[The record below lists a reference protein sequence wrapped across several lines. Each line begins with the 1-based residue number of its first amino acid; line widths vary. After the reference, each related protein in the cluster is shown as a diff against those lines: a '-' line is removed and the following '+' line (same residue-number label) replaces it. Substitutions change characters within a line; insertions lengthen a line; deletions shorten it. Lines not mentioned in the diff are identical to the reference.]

1 MKKTFSAVTG
11 IMLALMMLF
20 VSCEQGG
27 VSKAQ
32 IDSRDLVSVS
42 FTKVEAKSVNVD
54 SIGEVTTP
62 ALNTL
67 YFQYKAV
74 KTAGEGAENVQG
86 QKTEW
91 TNLGSQGLSQTIQL
105 SRGNWTISLRGFA
118 TDALRTAAGT
128 SETAS
133 TQAVFEGTLSQDIGS
148 DLTSRNE
155 NVNVS
160 LNFTNPSGT
169 GSYSLGVTIPAS
181 YASQQAKVKVTVTPA
196 SGDAQVQT
204 YQFASGTTTHTYSF
218 ATVNNG
224 IASVKVEYLDA
235 SDKAIGD
242 AVTANT
248 LIMTDMTT
256 NGSATIAEDNTFTVS
271 FAGTRVNG
279 SAEDATAEK
288 IEFSGDA
295 FVVIDQGSITSF
307 KLPISGYN
315 GQQVKLYVADSPNQ
329 TCSEVINNGLCA
341 TVTMDSSGTGYGTV
355 LENKRLVEP
364 VAPDAGVVVLNNVG
378 LNSIVEAFTIANE
391 GDTIRLIKDIDM
403 VGQDP
408 IEYNKSF
415 NITFDMCNHSLS
427 NTIDGMEFVVTG
439 NGILNVKNKGNSSLP
454 PIREYKK
461 VAIVVTSLDGAAKS
475 DVFYATLCETSW

>member
-1 MKKTFSAVTG
+1 MKKTLSAVTD

-27 VSKAQ
+27 MSKSQ

-133 TQAVFEGTLSQDIGS
+133 TQAVFEGSLSQDIGS

-160 LNFTNPSGT
+160 LDFTNPSGT
-169 GSYSLGVTIPAS
+169 GSYSLAVSIPAS

-196 SGDAQVQT
+196 SGDAQAQT
-204 YQFASGTTTHTYSF
+204 YQFAASTTSHTYSF
-218 ATVNNG
+218 ASVGNG

-235 SDKAIGD
+235 SDAAIGD

-256 NGSATIAEDNTFTVS
+256 NGSASIAEDNTFTVS
-271 FAGTRVNG
+271 FAGTSVNG
-279 SAEDATAEK
+279 SAEDITETLEVKLVVVGSSATA
-288 IEFSGDA
+288 
-295 FVVIDQGSITSF
+295 
-307 KLPISGYN
+307 PISISNYDSSYTYYFRRASRTSDARWIAPESNATHISNNALLIPDELYSPWYSLMNHENIYGYN
-315 GQQVKLYVADSPNQ
+315 EYIQIYAEKDGNRSAVVGAWLAD
-329 TCSEVINNGLCA
+329 
-341 TVTMDSSGTGYGTV
+341 
-355 LENKRLVEP
+355 
-364 VAPDAGVVVLNNVG
+364 
-378 LNSIVEAFTIANE
+378 
-391 GDTIRLIKDIDM
+391 
-403 VGQDP
+403 
-408 IEYNKSF
+408 
-415 NITFDMCNHSLS
+415 
-427 NTIDGMEFVVTG
+427 
-439 NGILNVKNKGNSSLP
+439 
-454 PIREYKK
+454 
-461 VAIVVTSLDGAAKS
+461 
-475 DVFYATLCETSW
+475 

>member
-105 SRGNWTISLRGFA
+105 SRGKWTISLRGFA

-133 TQAVFEGTLSQDIGS
+133 TQAVFEGSLSQDIGS
-148 DLTSRNE
+148 NLTSRNE

-160 LNFTNPSGT
+160 LDFTNPSGT

-204 YQFASGTTTHTYSF
+204 YQFASGTVSHTYEFS
-218 ATVNNG
+218 TVNNG

-235 SDKAIGD
+235 ADSAIGD

-256 NGSATIAEDNTFTVS
+256 NGSSTIAEDNTFTVS
-271 FAGTRVNG
+271 FAGTSVNG
-279 SAEDATAEK
+279 SAED
-288 IEFSGDA
+288 
-295 FVVIDQGSITSF
+295 ITGT
-307 KLPISGYN
+307 LE
-315 GQQVKLYVADSPNQ
+315 VKL
-329 TCSEVINNGLCA
+329 
-341 TVTMDSSGTGYGTV
+341 
-355 LENKRLVEP
+355 
-364 VAPDAGVVVLNNVG
+364 VV
-378 LNSIVEAFTIANE
+378 
-391 GDTIRLIKDIDM
+391 
-403 VGQDP
+403 
-408 IEYNKSF
+408 
-415 NITFDMCNHSLS
+415 
-427 NTIDGMEFVVTG
+427 
-439 NGILNVKNKGNSSLP
+439 
-454 PIREYKK
+454 
-461 VAIVVTSLDGAAKS
+461 
-475 DVFYATLCETSW
+475 

>member
-27 VSKAQ
+27 MSKAQ
-32 IDSRDLVSVS
+32 IDSHDLVSVS

-91 TNLGSQGLSQTIQL
+91 TNLGSQGLAQTIQL

-128 SETAS
+128 SDTAS
-133 TQAVFEGTLSQDIGS
+133 TQAVFAGSLSQDIGS

-155 NVNVS
+155 SVNVS
-160 LNFTNPSGT
+160 LDFTNPSGT

-196 SGDAQVQT
+196 SGNAQVQT
-204 YQFASGTTTHTYSF
+204 YQFTSGTVSHTYEFS
-218 ATVNNG
+218 TVNNG

-235 SDKAIGD
+235 ADVAIGD

-256 NGSATIAEDNTFTVS
+256 NGTASIAEDNTFSVS
-271 FAGTRVNG
+271 FAGTSVNG
-279 SAEDATAEK
+279 SAEESNSGVSAYSGKITDSFGTA
-288 IEFSGDA
+288 
-295 FVVIDQGSITSF
+295 ITS
-307 KLPISGYN
+307 LSMTTTGSTT
-315 GQQVKLYVADSPNQ
+315 VKFSYD
-329 TCSEVINNGLCA
+329 TG
-341 TVTMDSSGTGYGTV
+341 VTAPEGGMSWTLENSSGTV
-355 LENKRLVEP
+355 
-364 VAPDAGVVVLNNVG
+364 
-378 LNSIVEAFTIANE
+378 IANYT
-391 GDTIRLIKDIDM
+391 GDSVT
-403 VGQDP
+403 
-408 IEYNKSF
+408 
-415 NITFDMCNHSLS
+415 LS
-427 NTIDGMEFVVTG
+427 ALSTGTYTLRAISGDEEDKVT
-439 NGILNVKNKGNSSLP
+439 VT
-454 PIREYKK
+454 
-461 VAIVVTSLDGAAKS
+461 VTSMVTPGHVTPGHS
-475 DVFYATLCETSW
+475 GGTNN

>member
-1 MKKTFSAVTG
+1 
-11 IMLALMMLF
+11 
-20 VSCEQGG
+20 
-27 VSKAQ
+27 
-32 IDSRDLVSVS
+32 
-42 FTKVEAKSVNVD
+42 
-54 SIGEVTTP
+54 
-62 ALNTL
+62 
-67 YFQYKAV
+67 
-74 KTAGEGAENVQG
+74 VQG

-133 TQAVFEGTLSQDIGS
+133 TQAVFEGTLNQDIGS
-148 DLTSRNE
+148 NLTSRNE

-181 YASQQAKVKVTVTPA
+181 YASQRAKVKVTVTPA
-196 SGDAQVQT
+196 SGEAQVQI

-235 SDKAIGD
+235 SDAAIGD

-279 SAEDATAEK
+279 SAESATAEK

-295 FVVIDQGSITSF
+295 FVVIDQGMVADF
-307 KLPISGYN
+307 KLPVSGYN
-315 GQQVKLYVADSPNQ
+315 GQQVKLYVADSPNYTQ
-329 TCSEVINNGLCA
+329 SEVISNGLCA
-341 TVTMDSSGTGYGTV
+341 TVALDSYGQGFGEVVSSETKGFSSSPQV
-355 LENKRLVEP
+355 VIDGITYLSI
-364 VAPDAGVVVLNNVG
+364 ADAFAA
-378 LNSIVEAFTIANE
+378 SQE
-391 GDTIRLIKDIDM
+391 GDTLQLVKDIDM
-403 VGQDP
+403 VEQDP

-415 NITFDMCNHSLS
+415 NITFDLCNHSLS
-427 NTIDGMEFVVTG
+427 NISDGMEFVVTG
-439 NGILNVKNKGNSSLP
+439 SGILNVKNKGNSSLSD
-454 PIREYKK
+454 IREYKK
-461 VAIVVTSLDGAAKS
+461 VAIVVTSLDGASKS
-475 DVFYATLCETSW
+475 NVFFATLCETSM

>member
-1 MKKTFSAVTG
+1 MKKTFSTVTG

-27 VSKAQ
+27 MSKSQ

-67 YFQYKAV
+67 YFQYKAI

-91 TNLGSQGLSQTIQL
+91 TNLGSQGLAQTIQL

-133 TQAVFEGTLSQDIGS
+133 TQAVFEGSLSQDIGS

-160 LNFTNPSGT
+160 LDFTNPSGT
-169 GSYSLGVTIPAS
+169 GSYSLAVSIPAS

-204 YQFASGTTTHTYSF
+204 YQFAEGTATYTYSF
-218 ATVNNG
+218 STVNNG

-235 SDKAIGD
+235 SDAAIGD

-279 SAEDATAEK
+279 SAESATATQPKLETPNIQPMGGPFVK
-288 IEFSGDA
+288 ILNYNENVTYMLKYQKNGPIAQTDDSWNSIEWQKYDVYDPSDSFLPG
-295 FVVIDQGSITSF
+295 GSMTGITVSYLI
-307 KLPISGYN
+307 KSTQSGY
-315 GQQVKLYVADSPNQ
+315 LDS
-329 TCSEVINNGLCA
+329 
-341 TVTMDSSGTGYGTV
+341 
-355 LENKRLVEP
+355 
-364 VAPDAGVVVLNNVG
+364 
-378 LNSIVEAFTIANE
+378 
-391 GDTIRLIKDIDM
+391 DI
-403 VGQDP
+403 
-408 IEYNKSF
+408 YC
-415 NITFDMCNHSLS
+415 FDMYYPLV
-427 NTIDGMEFVVTG
+427 D
-439 NGILNVKNKGNSSLP
+439 
-454 PIREYKK
+454 
-461 VAIVVTSLDGAAKS
+461 
-475 DVFYATLCETSW
+475 

>member
-20 VSCEQGG
+20 VSCEQNGM
-27 VSKAQ
+27 SKEQ
-32 IDSRDLVSVS
+32 MDSRDLVSVS

-118 TDALRTAAGT
+118 TAALRTAAGT

-133 TQAVFEGTLSQDIGS
+133 TQAVFEGTLNQDIGS
-148 DLTSRNE
+148 NLTSRNE

-160 LNFTNPSGT
+160 LDFTNPSGT

-204 YQFASGTTTHTYSF
+204 YQFASGTATHTYSF
-218 ATVNNG
+218 STVNNG

-235 SDKAIGD
+235 SDAAIGD

-256 NGSATIAEDNTFTVS
+256 NGSASITEDNTFTVS
-271 FAGTRVNG
+271 FAGTSVNGTAEESTSSNG
-279 SAEDATAEK
+279 SAGNTVCSGK
-288 IEFSGDA
+288 I
-295 FVVIDQGSITSF
+295 T
-307 KLPISGYN
+307 
-315 GQQVKLYVADSPNQ
+315 
-329 TCSEVINNGLCA
+329 
-341 TVTMDSSGTGYGTV
+341 DSSGTAITSLSMKAGFSKTVNFSYDVGSSKPEGGMTWTLKDSSGDVVANYTGDSITLSDLVYTGTYT
-355 LENKRLVEP
+355 LIANSG
-364 VAPDAGVVVLNNVG
+364 DAGDKITV
-378 LNSIVEAFTIANE
+378 
-391 GDTIRLIKDIDM
+391 
-403 VGQDP
+403 
-408 IEYNKSF
+408 
-415 NITFDMCNHSLS
+415 NITNGFVGDPTS
-427 NTIDGMEFVVTG
+427 N
-439 NGILNVKNKGNSSLP
+439 
-454 PIREYKK
+454 
-461 VAIVVTSLDGAAKS
+461 
-475 DVFYATLCETSW
+475 

>member
-91 TNLGSQGLSQTIQL
+91 TNLGSRGLSQTIQL

-133 TQAVFEGTLSQDIGS
+133 TQAVFAGSLSQDIGS

-155 NVNVS
+155 SVNVS
-160 LNFTNPSGT
+160 LDFTNPSGT

-204 YQFASGTTTHTYSF
+204 YQFAEGTTTHTYSF
-218 ATVNNG
+218 STVNNG

-235 SDKAIGD
+235 SDVAIGD

-256 NGSATIAEDNTFTVS
+256 NGTASIAEDNTFTVS
-271 FAGTRVNG
+271 FAGTSVNG
-279 SAEDATAEK
+279 SAENSPSTQTPSTQTKKLNTPIVSSDGYRITISCGYT
-288 IEFSGDA
+288 IEEFESDNLYNA
-295 FVVIDQGSITSF
+295 DTWVKTSSDGINWSEPHIANGAVF
-307 KLPISGYN
+307 GPKTIMNNLYDKALNGEDSISGECNFLGPN
-315 GQQVKLYVADSPNQ
+315 GYFSLKF
-329 TCSEVINNGLCA
+329 
-341 TVTMDSSGTGYGTV
+341 TMDGWEDSEWS
-355 LENKRLVEP
+355 EP
-364 VAPDAGVVVLNNVG
+364 V
-378 LNSIVEAFTIANE
+378 F
-391 GDTIRLIKDIDM
+391 
-403 VGQDP
+403 
-408 IEYNKSF
+408 
-415 NITFDMCNHSLS
+415 
-427 NTIDGMEFVVTG
+427 
-439 NGILNVKNKGNSSLP
+439 
-454 PIREYKK
+454 
-461 VAIVVTSLDGAAKS
+461 AA
-475 DVFYATLCETSW
+475 D

>member
-27 VSKAQ
+27 MSKAQ
-32 IDSRDLVSVS
+32 MDSRDLVSVS

-133 TQAVFEGTLSQDIGS
+133 TQAVFEGSLSQDIGS
-148 DLTSRNE
+148 NLTSRNE

-160 LNFTNPSGT
+160 LDFTNPSGT
-169 GSYSLGVTIPAS
+169 GSYSLAVSIPAS

-204 YQFASGTTTHTYSF
+204 YQFAEGTATHTYSF
-218 ATVNNG
+218 STVNNG

-235 SDKAIGD
+235 SDAAIGD

-256 NGSATIAEDNTFTVS
+256 NGSASIAEDNTFTVS
-271 FAGTRVNG
+271 FAGTTVNG
-279 SAEDATAEK
+279 DAESSPATQPKLETPNIQPMHGA
-288 IEFSGDA
+288 SLL
-295 FVVIDQGSITSF
+295 SF
-307 KLPISGYN
+307 PHHQI
-315 GQQVKLYVADSPNQ
+315 
-329 TCSEVINNGLCA
+329 
-341 TVTMDSSGTGYGTV
+341 
-355 LENKRLVEP
+355 
-364 VAPDAGVVVLNNVG
+364 
-378 LNSIVEAFTIANE
+378 
-391 GDTIRLIKDIDM
+391 
-403 VGQDP
+403 
-408 IEYNKSF
+408 
-415 NITFDMCNHSLS
+415 
-427 NTIDGMEFVVTG
+427 
-439 NGILNVKNKGNSSLP
+439 
-454 PIREYKK
+454 
-461 VAIVVTSLDGAAKS
+461 
-475 DVFYATLCETSW
+475 

>member
-1 MKKTFSAVTG
+1 MKKTFTAVTG

-27 VSKAQ
+27 MSKSQ

-118 TDALRTAAGT
+118 TDALRTAAGN

-133 TQAVFEGTLSQDIGS
+133 TRAVFEGSLSQDIGS

-160 LNFTNPSGT
+160 LDFTNPAGT
-169 GSYSLGVTIPAS
+169 GSYSLAVSIPAS
-181 YASQQAKVKVTVTPA
+181 YASQQAKVKVTITPA

-204 YQFASGTTTHTYSF
+204 YQFAEGTSTYTYSF
-218 ATVNNG
+218 STVNNG

-235 SDKAIGD
+235 SDAAIGD

-256 NGSATIAEDNTFTVS
+256 NGSASIAEDNTFTVS
-271 FAGTRVNG
+271 FAGTTVNG
-279 SAEDATAEK
+279 NAEDSTIVIEK
-288 IEFSGDA
+288 PILSCTESESVEIKAIQNTPNIGNVYVD
-295 FVVIDQGSITSF
+295 ITNRQDGVTYYYT
-307 KLPISGYN
+307 LN
-315 GQQVKLYVADSPNQ
+315 
-329 TCSEVINNGLCA
+329 TSEYTIA
-341 TVTMDSSGTGYGTV
+341 SS
-355 LENKRLVEP
+355 EP
-364 VAPDAGVVVLNNVG
+364 VDPSNSDNIFPEVALTVG
-378 LNSIVEAFTIANE
+378 SSSARMRTGAYLKVIGYKDGKYSEIAQCIVSP
-391 GDTIRLIKDIDM
+391 IDNT
-403 VGQDP
+403 GA
-408 IEYNKSF
+408 
-415 NITFDMCNHSLS
+415 S
-427 NTIDGMEFVVTG
+427 N
-439 NGILNVKNKGNSSLP
+439 
-454 PIREYKK
+454 
-461 VAIVVTSLDGAAKS
+461 
-475 DVFYATLCETSW
+475 

>member
-1 MKKTFSAVTG
+1 MACVAGRSYQIWGFSMKKTFSTVTG

-27 VSKAQ
+27 MSKSQ

-67 YFQYKAV
+67 YFQYKAI

-118 TDALRTAAGT
+118 TDALRTAAGN

-133 TQAVFEGTLSQDIGS
+133 TRAVFEGSLTQDIGAN
-148 DLTSRNE
+148 LATRNE

-160 LNFTNPSGT
+160 LDFTNPSGT
-169 GSYSLGVTIPAS
+169 GSYSLGVSIPAS

-196 SGDAQVQT
+196 SGDAQIQT
-204 YQFASGTTTHTYSF
+204 YQFAEGTATHTYSF
-218 ATVNNG
+218 STVNNG

-235 SDKAIGD
+235 SDAAIGD

-256 NGSATIAEDNTFTVS
+256 NGSASIAEDNTFTVS
-271 FAGTRVNG
+271 FAGTSVNG
-279 SAEDATAEK
+279 KAESVVLPQFPTPILTGDYWIFGIDIPENSWIGPYKNFNMVITQYKYSSDGESWTDPITVNK
-288 IEFSGDA
+288 MVHIGVNDWTIE
-295 FVVIDQGSITSF
+295 GSTISSN
-307 KLPISGYN
+307 LPYN
-315 GQQVKLYVADSPNQ
+315 GYLSIKVNFANTETISALDSDW
-329 TCSEVINNGLCA
+329 SEPCR
-341 TVTMDSSGTGYGTV
+341 Y
-355 LENKRLVEP
+355 
-364 VAPDAGVVVLNNVG
+364 
-378 LNSIVEAFTIANE
+378 
-391 GDTIRLIKDIDM
+391 
-403 VGQDP
+403 
-408 IEYNKSF
+408 
-415 NITFDMCNHSLS
+415 
-427 NTIDGMEFVVTG
+427 
-439 NGILNVKNKGNSSLP
+439 
-454 PIREYKK
+454 
-461 VAIVVTSLDGAAKS
+461 S
-475 DVFYATLCETSW
+475 D

>member
-1 MKKTFSAVTG
+1 MKKTLSAVTG

-27 VSKAQ
+27 MSKSQ

-67 YFQYKAV
+67 YFQYKAI

-91 TNLGSQGLSQTIQL
+91 TNLGPQGLSQTIQL

-133 TQAVFEGTLSQDIGS
+133 TQAVFEGTLNQDIGS
-148 DLTSRNE
+148 NLASRNE

-160 LNFTNPSGT
+160 LDFTNPSGT
-169 GSYSLGVTIPAS
+169 GSYSLVVSIPAS
-181 YASQQAKVKVTVTPA
+181 YALQQAKVKVTVTPA
-196 SGDAQVQT
+196 SGEAQVQT
-204 YQFASGTTTHTYSF
+204 YQFAEGTATYTYSF
-218 ATVNNG
+218 STVNNG

-235 SDKAIGD
+235 SDAAIGD

-256 NGSATIAEDNTFTVS
+256 NGSASIAEDNTFTVS
-271 FAGTRVNG
+271 FAGTSVNG
-279 SAEDATAEK
+279 SAESAPSTQPLAKLETPNVQPTWGNFVKVSNYNENVTYMLKYQDGPIAQTDDSWNS
-288 IEFSGDA
+288 IEWQEYDVYDPSNNIIPG
-295 FVVIDQGSITSF
+295 GSMTGITVSYLI
-307 KLPISGYN
+307 KSTQSGY
-315 GQQVKLYVADSPNQ
+315 LDSDIYCFDIYYP
-329 TCSEVINNGLCA
+329 
-341 TVTMDSSGTGYGTV
+341 
-355 LENKRLVEP
+355 LV
-364 VAPDAGVVVLNNVG
+364 D
-378 LNSIVEAFTIANE
+378 
-391 GDTIRLIKDIDM
+391 
-403 VGQDP
+403 
-408 IEYNKSF
+408 
-415 NITFDMCNHSLS
+415 
-427 NTIDGMEFVVTG
+427 
-439 NGILNVKNKGNSSLP
+439 
-454 PIREYKK
+454 
-461 VAIVVTSLDGAAKS
+461 
-475 DVFYATLCETSW
+475 